1 MNKKKLKKILTAEEF
16 LDPNW
21 CDGDQFDREKVCK
34 HMIEFAKLHVK
45 EALKAADNNAEV
57 IVVDYENDFGFIKSP
72 KPIWGVCSDSILNA
86 YHLDLIK

>member
-1 MNKKKLKKILTAEEF
+1 MLTAKKFIESTELLVKFDNTQNCILEEELPHLF
-16 LDPNW
+16 
-21 CDGDQFDREKVCK
+21 
-34 HMIEFAKLHVK
+34 IEFAKLHVK

-57 IVVDYENDFGFIKSP
+57 IVVDYEDDFGFIKPP